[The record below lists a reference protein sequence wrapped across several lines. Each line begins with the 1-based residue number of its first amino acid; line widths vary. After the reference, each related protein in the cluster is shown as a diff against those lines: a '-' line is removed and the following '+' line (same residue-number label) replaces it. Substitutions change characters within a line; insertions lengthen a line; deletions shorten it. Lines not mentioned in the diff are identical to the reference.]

1 MKSKFDTMSIFS
13 QFGYA
18 PKGSSLIMYSS
29 HKYIHH
35 QYHVATDRTGG
46 IYITPTM
53 AGTRS
58 GGIIAATWA
67 TFVSNGM
74 EGYRA
79 ATKAFVETCL
89 FLAKG

>member
-1 MKSKFDTMSIFS
+1 M
-13 QFGYA
+13 
-18 PKGSSLIMYSS
+18 LI
-29 HKYIHH
+29 HLAGTHTPTLLK
-35 QYHVATDRTGG
+35 YHVATDWTGG

-89 FLAKG
+89 FLAVG